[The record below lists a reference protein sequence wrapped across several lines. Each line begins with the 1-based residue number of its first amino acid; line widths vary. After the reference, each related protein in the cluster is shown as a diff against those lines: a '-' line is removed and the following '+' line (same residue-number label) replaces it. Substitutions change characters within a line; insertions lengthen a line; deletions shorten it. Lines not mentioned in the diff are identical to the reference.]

1 MIFPTGRRA
10 LLTALVAGAAGS
22 APPFA
27 THAQV
32 LTLGAA
38 VDSACDASV
47 PERGSRPRRRRAA

>member
-47 PERGSRPRRRRAA
+47 P